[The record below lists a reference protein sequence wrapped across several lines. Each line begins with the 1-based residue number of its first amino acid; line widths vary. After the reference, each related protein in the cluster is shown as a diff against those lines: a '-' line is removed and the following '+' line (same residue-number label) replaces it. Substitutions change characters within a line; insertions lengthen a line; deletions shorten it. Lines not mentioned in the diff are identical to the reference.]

1 MKSNLV
7 AEIIGSKV
15 KGSNQRDIIFTPENI
30 SVEMIEMMDESAFTP
45 DATFIDLYCKSGN
58 ILKAIYKRLMTSKY
72 MKEGE
77 LADERKRRE
86 YILKHQLFGVCA
98 DKFCWIISIRNVY
111 GQLVETSNIKYI
123 KGFDS
128 MVNNDDQALLWKTLR
143 EEFNMEFQFD
153 HVVMNPPYNKGM
165 DLDFIDFG
173 YKVAKKD
180 VVAIAPAKWQTAEA
194 GQTIS
199 SKKTNYGK
207 FREEIV
213 PHMKKVCFYPDC
225 LDVFGISQADGI
237 SYFMIDKNSTYE
249 NNCIVQNKCNLQQ
262 CVNSTVVRDIT
273 RQQSLWNIGN
283 EIVEYLGKYDKY
295 RLTKVY
301 ERKNNTVNINKQ
313 LRQSLSGAWDW
324 ENSCIK
330 KEYIG
335 CGGYIFSQKGHNIGV
350 IDKIRCLSKNEES
363 ASSTSM
369 DVFTSDSID
378 ECKSF
383 YTWINSKFTRFFILI
398 NISSLTILNNNTFRF
413 VPAPPSEQKGHPE
426 DNWNHIYTDEELYE
440 YFGLN
445 KEDAKTTDGVRY
457 RDIIESII
465 KERK

>member
-1 MKSNLV
+1 MSH
-7 AEIIGSKV
+7 
-15 KGSNQRDIIFTPENI
+15 TENI
-30 SVEMIEMMDESAFTP
+30 LGMLSDRAGTGRDSQIYTP
-45 DATFIDLYCKSGN
+45 IPIAKDMVNILPEELWNKYTTFLDPCCKSGVFLHEIYLKLMETSSMVQEFPDQVERRKH
-58 ILKAIYKRLMTSKY
+58 ILQNQLYGISPNGMCQLMSTRTVY
-72 MKEGE
+72 GTIQGE
-77 LADERKRRE
+77 NN
-86 YILKHQLFGVCA
+86 
-98 DKFCWIISIRNVY
+98 IISF
-111 GQLVETSNIKYI
+111 E
-123 KGFDS
+123 
-128 MVNNDDQALLWKTLR
+128 NNYLAVMQNTDKTFLYER
-143 EEFNMEFQFD
+143 LKKEFNTMKFD
-153 HVVMNPPYNKGM
+153 VVIGNPPYNKGM
-165 DLDFIDFG
+165 DLDFVDLG
-173 YKVAKKD
+173 YKISNKYTVM
-180 VVAIAPAKWQTAEA
+180 ITPAKWQTAEA
-194 GQTIS
+194 NQKVS
-199 SKKTNYGK
+199 SKNINYGQ
-207 FREEIV
+207 FRQMYV
-213 PHMKKVCFYPDC
+213 PHMSYVCFYPDC

-363 ASSTSM
+363 TSSTSM
-369 DVFTSDSID
+369 DVFTSDNID

-398 NISSLTILNNNTFRF
+398 NISSLTILNDNTFRF
-413 VPAPPSEQKGHPE
+413 VPAPPSGKF
-426 DNWNHIYTDEELYE
+426 DHIYTDEELYKAFNLPQK
-440 YFGLN
+440 YI
-445 KEDAKTTDGVRY
+445 DV
-457 RDIIESII
+457 IESVI

>member
-1 MKSNLV
+1 MQNTDK
-7 AEIIGSKV
+7 
-15 KGSNQRDIIFTPENI
+15 
-30 SVEMIEMMDESAFTP
+30 
-45 DATFIDLYCKSGN
+45 TFLYER
-58 ILKAIYKRLMTSKY
+58 LKK
-72 MKEGE
+72 
-77 LADERKRRE
+77 
-86 YILKHQLFGVCA
+86 
-98 DKFCWIISIRNVY
+98 
-111 GQLVETSNIKYI
+111 
-123 KGFDS
+123 
-128 MVNNDDQALLWKTLR
+128 
-143 EEFNMEFQFD
+143 EFNTMKFD
-153 HVVMNPPYNKGM
+153 VVIGNPPYNKGM
-165 DLDFIDFG
+165 DLDFVDLGCKISNK
-173 YKVAKKD
+173 YTVM
-180 VVAIAPAKWQTAEA
+180 ITPAKWQTAEA
-194 GQTIS
+194 NQKVS
-199 SKKTNYGK
+199 SKNINYGQ
-207 FREEIV
+207 FRQMYV
-213 PHMKKVCFYPDC
+213 PHMSYVCFYPDC

-237 SYFMIDKNSTYE
+237 SYFMIDKNSTYK

-363 ASSTSM
+363 TSSTSM

-398 NISSLTILNNNTFRF
+398 NISSLTILNDNTFRF
-413 VPAPPSEQKGHPE
+413 VPAPPTAKF
-426 DNWNHIYTDEELYE
+426 DHIYTDEELYKAFNLPQK
-440 YFGLN
+440 YI
-445 KEDAKTTDGVRY
+445 DV
-457 RDIIESII
+457 IESVI